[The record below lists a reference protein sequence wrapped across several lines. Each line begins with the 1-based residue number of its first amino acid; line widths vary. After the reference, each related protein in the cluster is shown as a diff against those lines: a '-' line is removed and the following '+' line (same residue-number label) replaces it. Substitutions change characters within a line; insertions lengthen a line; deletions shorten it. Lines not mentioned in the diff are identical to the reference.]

1 MDRSCETSSRGV
13 LGLAM
18 RLESR
23 WDELPSWSE
32 LIVFLRSKM
41 LLMNLDMGPCCFP
54 PLPGPLGAAGAD
66 WASSAMSG
74 ALWAS
79 LPTVA
84 PLSPL
89 PPPWLGPNPPLSS
102 FVYFFAL
109 SLWLNFRL
117 PLVFIHFLLILTV
130 TKFYITFIDF
140 CKNIK
145 FKLLIKSYY

>member
-41 LLMNLDMGPCCFP
+41 LFMNLDMGPCCFP

-79 LPTVA
+79 LPTSPPVA
-84 PLSPL
+84 PLSPP

-117 PLVFIHFLLILTV
+117 PLVFIGFYYFNSNSYKFLYNNRKKT
-130 TKFYITFIDF
+130 
-140 CKNIK
+140 
-145 FKLLIKSYY
+145 